1 MIAALVSAL
10 VLVAPIEVPPL
21 AEIVAPAVAAAPAVR
36 LDPPP
41 PTGGTPIPEP
51 APGSSAVAGGRCVG
65 WEPLLERYSPGWP
78 VERMSRIM
86 YRESR
91 CRPTVRNRSSGS
103 TGLLQ
108 IMTMHCAWLRDVLG
122 GCSVQLLQ
130 DATYNVRAAAELW
143 RRQGM
148 GAWAT

>member
-1 MIAALVSAL
+1 MTAVFAAL
-10 VLVAPIEVPPL
+10 VLVLGPIEVPPL
-21 AEIVAPAVAAAPAVR
+21 AEIVAPAVATVAAERV
-36 LDPPP
+36 DPPP
-41 PTGGTPIPEP
+41 STGGTPIPEP

-91 CRPTVRNRSSGS
+91 CQPTVRNRSSGS

-108 IMTMHCAWLRDVLG
+108 IMTMHCAWLRDVLD

-130 DATYNVRAAAELW
+130 DATYNIRAAAELW

>member
-1 MIAALVSAL
+1 MLSAGALAL
-10 VLVAPIEVPPL
+10 GIMPIEPPPF
-21 AEIVAPAVAAAPAVR
+21 AEIATAAIAGATAIR
-36 LDPPP
+36 LDPPITAVEAVDDP
-41 PTGGTPIPEP
+41 VP
-51 APGSSAVAGGRCVG
+51 AGSSASSNGRCTG
-65 WEPLLERYSPGWP
+65 YEPLLERYSPGWSVP
-78 VERMSRIM
+78 AMSKVM

-91 CRPTVRNRSSGS
+91 CRPEVRNRHSTA

-108 IMTMHCAWLRDVLG
+108 VLGSHCVWLRDVLD

-130 DATYNVRAAAELW
+130 DATYNIRAAAELW